1 MQDRVLMQLGLA
13 ARAGRVAA
21 GGFSAEEAVKSRK
34 ARLVLI
40 AEDAK
45 TNTAKKFTDKCTFYK
60 IPFRFYGTKEA
71 LGHAIG
77 KGERSCIA
85 VTDRGLA
92 DNIDKLLSSGKK
104 EE

>member
-1 MQDRVLMQLGLA
+1 MDRLLSMLGIA
-13 ARAGRVAA
+13 QKAGKVVS
-21 GGFSAEEAVKSRK
+21 GGFLCEKSIKARQ
-34 ARLVLI
+34 ARLVIL
-40 AEDAK
+40 AGDAQK
-45 TNTAKKFTDKCTFYK
+45 NTVSTISKKCDYYK
-60 IPFRFYGTKEA
+60 IPFGFYGTKEA